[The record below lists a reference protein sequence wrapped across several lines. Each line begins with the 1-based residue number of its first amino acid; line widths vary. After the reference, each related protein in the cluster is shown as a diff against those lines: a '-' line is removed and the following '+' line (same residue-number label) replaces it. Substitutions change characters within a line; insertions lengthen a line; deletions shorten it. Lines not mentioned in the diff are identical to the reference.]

1 MNDRILMGHGSG
13 GKLMFEL
20 ITNTIGEIL
29 GSGSVQMD
37 DSAILVPGSEKIA
50 FTTDTYTIT
59 PLFFP
64 GGDIGTLAVNG
75 TVNDLAVMGA
85 TPLYLSCGLILEE
98 GLEMALLKKVLL
110 SIKKAS
116 DAAGVRVVTGD
127 TKVVEKGSADK
138 LFVNTSGIG
147 ALEYPVPRK
156 KLEVGDQIIINGT
169 IGDHG
174 ISVMAQRSGLS
185 FTRGLSSDC
194 APLHRLIAEVMRE
207 FPGSVKFMRDATRGG
222 VASVMNEIIQKKSFG
237 AVLYE
242 ERFPLKNEV
251 KGVCEIL
258 GIDPLYAANEGKV
271 IMIVNK
277 EAAAGI
283 LPLMKKNRYGK
294 KAAVIG
300 EIIDQYR
307 GMVFVETLVKGR
319 RMLPLLIEDQLPRI
333 C

>member
-29 GSGSVQMD
+29 GSRSVQMD

-127 TKVVEKGSADK
+127 TKVVEKGSVDK

-147 ALEYPVPRK
+147 ILEHPVPRK

-222 VASVMNEIIQKKSFG
+222 VASVMNEIIQKKPFG

-242 ERFPLKNEV
+242 EHFPLKNEV

-300 EIIDQYR
+300 EIIDQYPS
-307 GMVFVETLVKGR
+307 MVFVETLVKGR